1 MNLSQS
7 VEWIIIAWKG
17 MKAWLK
23 WQKHVI
29 VNFRYLPDYH
39 DKCGKKKILHQK
51 LNQSL
56 REYLNGRIQI
66 LLNDLKAIFVL
77 NVRIKAY
84 YNLSVK
90 ILTVYRRRPPI
101 NLRPE
106 GLFLERGRRRLWLT
120 GSLPCISVHYIFA
133 ILLTFWVWEWIPT
146 PWD

>member
-1 MNLSQS
+1 MGRYEGLTKMA
-7 VEWIIIAWKG
+7 ETW
-17 MKAWLK
+17 
-23 WQKHVI
+23 HT

-90 ILTVYRRRPPI
+90 I
-101 NLRPE
+101 
-106 GLFLERGRRRLWLT
+106 
-120 GSLPCISVHYIFA
+120 
-133 ILLTFWVWEWIPT
+133 
-146 PWD
+146 

>member
-56 REYLNGRIQI
+56 REYLSGRIQI

-77 NVRIKAY
+77 NVCIKAY

-106 GLFLERGRRRLWLT
+106 GLFLERGRRLLGLT

>member
-1 MNLSQS
+1 MNNNCMERYEGLTKMA
-7 VEWIIIAWKG
+7 ETC
-17 MKAWLK
+17 
-23 WQKHVI
+23 HT

-39 DKCGKKKILHQK
+39 DKCGKTKILHQK
-51 LNQSL
+51 LNQTL

-66 LLNDLKAIFVL
+66 LLDDLKAIFVL

-106 GLFLERGRRRLWLT
+106 GLFLERGRRLLGLT

-133 ILLTFWVWEWIPT
+133 ILLTF
-146 PWD
+146 